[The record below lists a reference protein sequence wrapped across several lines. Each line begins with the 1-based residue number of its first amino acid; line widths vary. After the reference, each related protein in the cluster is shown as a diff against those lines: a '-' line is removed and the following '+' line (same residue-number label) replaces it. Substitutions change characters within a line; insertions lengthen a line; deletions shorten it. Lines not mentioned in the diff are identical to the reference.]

1 MIFNI
6 RNDFPLID
14 RPPYHPFC
22 YADSASTT
30 QKPYSVIQAVSDH
43 YRLHNANIHR
53 GAYRLSEQAT
63 EVFEQA
69 RSLVAHYFH
78 ANPDGVVFCR
88 SATETLNLLAHSLC
102 QKLQPGEGILLSL
115 LEHHANIVPWQQAA
129 ARYGLNIYWLNITND
144 GVIDEDHFR
153 QIFKLHHIKIV
164 SLLAVSNTLGTKQD
178 LGKFFRIAKEY
189 QATTIADCCQSFLD
203 SVSLKALHADAL
215 VCSSHKMYGPSGVGC
230 LVTTSE
236 FLESLPC
243 YQTGGGMIQ
252 YVTRDHSLFLTGPAR
267 FEAGTPNI
275 EGVVGFAAALEY
287 LKKLDREEAYD
298 YYDSLVR
305 YGLEQFR
312 NLGDYELLASQNA
325 HRAAIFSFSHPKIHA
340 HDLST
345 YLDSMHGIC
354 ARAGHHCTMPL
365 LEALGK
371 SATIRFSFS
380 LYNTLDEIRYCAE
393 ALRKAEEFFNV

>member
-1 MIFNI
+1 MVEFKGDLKKTLLKCGLKEQAQVFLLTDTQIVTEQFVEAVNGLLSSGDVPNIYDVEDTESIMTACRAACQQEGLQPTKSNIFNTYLTRVK
-6 RNDFPLID
+6 RNLHVVLAFSPVGDTFRTRLRMFPCLVNCCAID
-14 RPPYHPFC
+14 WFHPWP
-22 YADSASTT
+22 AEALQSVAT
-30 QKPYSVIQAVSDH
+30 QQ
-43 YRLHNANIHR
+43 
-53 GAYRLSEQAT
+53 
-63 EVFEQA
+63 
-69 RSLVAHYFH
+69 
-78 ANPDGVVFCR
+78 
-88 SATETLNLLAHSLC
+88 
-102 QKLQPGEGILLSL
+102 
-115 LEHHANIVPWQQAA
+115 
-129 ARYGLNIYWLNITND
+129 LNI
-144 GVIDEDHFR
+144 EDL
-153 QIFKLHHIKIV
+153 QL
-164 SLLAVSNTLGTKQD
+164 
-178 LGKFFRIAKEY
+178 
-189 QATTIADCCQSFLD
+189 
-203 SVSLKALHADAL
+203 
-215 VCSSHKMYGPSGVGC
+215 
-230 LVTTSE
+230 
-236 FLESLPC
+236 
-243 YQTGGGMIQ
+243 
-252 YVTRDHSLFLTGPAR
+252 
-267 FEAGTPNI
+267 PNI